1 MLTLADVVEA
11 LQGIRPHGTTPGIT
25 EAVVDSRH
33 TIPGSLFVATVGERT
48 DGHLYVAD
56 AFKNG
61 AHLALVEKEIDPSIP
76 VVDLTK
82 PLDPQFVFPA
92 LPFALRVGNTIEA
105 LQTIAAFWRR
115 RFNVRVIGITGSVG
129 KSTTK
134 ELIAEVLSQRYR
146 TLKNQGNLN
155 NEIGL
160 PLTLLRL
167 GPGYQHVVLEM
178 GFYEPGDISLLC
190 RIAQPQVGVL
200 TNIGTVH
207 ASRAKSQEAIARGKS
222 ELVQALPTAPAGVAI
237 LNKDDPLV
245 VPMAQ
250 LTSARVFFYGL
261 DPTADL
267 WADNIESQGLNGI
280 RFRVH
285 YGDESFN
292 LQAPMIGRHSIHT
305 ILRAISVAL
314 IEGIPWG
321 EIITGLLYASSQLR
335 LVVVQTRHGAL
346 LLDDTYNASP
356 ESMLAALN
364 LLHELPGRKIAVL
377 GGMNELGPYER
388 SGHQKVGMRAAEVA
402 DLVITYRENGRMINA
417 AVISTGFPV
426 ERIVHLDSEPELIK
440 TLDTT
445 LHKGDV
451 VLLKGAHSL
460 RMDNIVQALE
470 VEE

>member
-11 LQGIRPHGTTPGIT
+11 LQGYRPQGVTPGIT

-33 TIPGSLFVATVGERT
+33 AIPGSMFVATAGERT

-61 AHLALVEKEIDPSIP
+61 AHLALIEKEIDPTIA

-82 PLDPQFVFPA
+82 PLDPQYPFPQP
-92 LPFALRVGNTIEA
+92 PFALRVENTVHA
-105 LQTIAAFWRR
+105 LQTIAAFWRC
-115 RFNVRVIGITGSVG
+115 RFNVQVIGITGSVG

-134 ELIAEVLSQRYR
+134 ELIAEVLSQRFR

-167 GPGYQHVVLEM
+167 GPGYQCVVLEM
-178 GFYEPGDISLLC
+178 GFYEPGDIDLLC
-190 RIAQPQVGVL
+190 RIAQPQVGVI

-222 ELVQALPTAPAGVAI
+222 ELVQALPAAPAGTAI

-245 VPMAQ
+245 VSMAK
-250 LTSARVFFYGL
+250 LTSAKVFFYGL
-261 DPTADL
+261 DRTADL
-267 WADNIESQGLNGI
+267 WADQIESQGLNGI
-280 RFRVH
+280 RFRIH

-314 IEGIPWG
+314 IEGLPWG
-321 EIITGLLYASSQLR
+321 EIITGLHHASSQLR

-364 LLHELPGRKIAVL
+364 LLQELPGRKIAVL
-377 GGMNELGPYER
+377 GGMNELGPYEL
-388 SGHQKVGMRAAEVA
+388 SGHQKVGFRANEVA
-402 DLVITYRENGRMINA
+402 DQVITYRENGLMIHDAVLNA
-417 AVISTGFPV
+417 GFPADHITHV
-426 ERIVHLDSEPELIK
+426 GSETELIN
-440 TLDTT
+440 TLDAM
-445 LHKGDV
+445 LQKGDV
-451 VLLKGAHSL
+451 VLVKGAHSL
-460 RMDNIVQALE
+460 RMDNVVQALE
-470 VEE
+470 MED

>member
-1 MLTLADVVEA
+1 MLTLADIIEA
-11 LQGIRPHGTTPGIT
+11 IQGIRPAGATTGVS
-25 EAVVDSRH
+25 EAIVDSRH
-33 TIPGSLFVATVGERT
+33 AIPGSLFIAIQGERI
-48 DGHLYVAD
+48 DGHTFVAD

-61 AHLALVEKEIDPSIP
+61 AHLALVEKDIDPSITVVELNRPLP
-76 VVDLTK
+76 VDY
-82 PLDPQFVFPA
+82 VFPA
-92 LPFALRVGNTIEA
+92 LPFALRVENTVQS
-105 LQTIAAFWRR
+105 LQQIAAFWRR

-134 ELIAEVLSQRYR
+134 ELTAEILSKRFR

-167 GPGYQHVVLEM
+167 GPGYQCVVLEM
-178 GFYEPGDISLLC
+178 GFYEPGDIDLLC

-222 ELVQALPTAPAGVAI
+222 ELVQALPASPIGTAI

-245 VPMAQ
+245 VPMQEQTKA
-250 LTSARVFFYGL
+250 TVFFYGL
-261 DPTADL
+261 DPSADL
-267 WADNIESQGLNGI
+267 WADQIESQGLDGI
-280 RFRVH
+280 RFRIH
-285 YGDESFN
+285 FMNESFN
-292 LQAPMIGRHSIHT
+292 MQAPLIGRHSIHT

-314 IEGIPWG
+314 IEGLTWG
-321 EIITGLLYASSQLR
+321 EIITGLHHASSQLR

-356 ESMLAALN
+356 ESMLASLN
-364 LLHELPGRKIAVL
+364 LLNELPGRKIAVL
-377 GGMNELGPYER
+377 GGMNELGLYEL

-402 DLVITYRENGRMINA
+402 DEMITYRENARMIHDA
-417 AVISTGFPV
+417 ARDTGFPAA
-426 ERIVHLDSEPELIK
+426 HLNHFQSEEEVINYLDK
-440 TLDTT
+440 TLRT
-445 LHKGDV
+445 GDV
-451 VLLKGAHSL
+451 VLVKGAHSL